1 MYGIR
6 DAGRTWWENLSE
18 GLIDIGV
25 HQTQTDP
32 CVFIKGHV
40 IILIYVD
47 DCIILSKNK
56 QSIIKILELL
66 RKNYTITD
74 EGEME
79 EYLGIKLERTD
90 DTIKMSQPLLINR
103 IIETI
108 PGMKKANPVFTI
120 SHINKRNKW

>member
-1 MYGIR
+1 M
-6 DAGRTWWENLSE
+6 
-18 GLIDIGV
+18 
-25 HQTQTDP
+25 
-32 CVFIKGHV
+32 C
-40 IILIYVD
+40 IYQRSCHYSD
-47 DCIILSKNK
+47 
-56 QSIIKILELL
+56 IIKILELL